1 MLMELKL
8 LELIYSLKESEPLRL
23 YSRELAQLN
32 NEINNN
38 EEIIRLCMKK
48 ENAINEYGF
57 CLDKFGKNNSKT
69 LNAAV
74 NMSKSIEE
82 LNLNSIVNQ
91 YNKILTKYLS
101 LINDIEKVI
110 FDF

>member
-1 MLMELKL
+1 MELKL
-8 LELIYSLKESEPLRL
+8 LDLIYSLKESEPLRL
-23 YSRELAQLN
+23 YSKVLTQLN

-82 LNLNSIVNQ
+82 LNSNSIVNQ
-91 YNKILTKYLS
+91 YNKTLTKYLS

>member
-1 MLMELKL
+1 
-8 LELIYSLKESEPLRL
+8 
-23 YSRELAQLN
+23 
-32 NEINNN
+32 
-38 EEIIRLCMKK
+38 MKK

-57 CLDKFGKNNSKT
+57 CLDKFGKNDSKT

-82 LNLNSIVNQ
+82 LNSNSTVNQ
-91 YNKILTKYLS
+91 YNKTLTKYLS

>member
-8 LELIYSLKESEPLRL
+8 LELICSLKESEPLRL
-23 YSRELAQLN
+23 YSKELAQLN
-32 NEINNN
+32 NEINTN

-57 CLDKFGKNNSKT
+57 CLDKFGKNNSMT

-82 LNLNSIVNQ
+82 LNSNSIVNQ
-91 YNKILTKYLS
+91 YNKTLTKYLS